1 MKLSFGS
8 VLVLVCFGFAGMLGV
23 NTAEAQIAFE
33 VELNPKKEKYLEG
46 DDITVTFTAKVGAL
60 PPLEEA
66 WVTVSSLYIA
76 IDKDS
81 VVQGYGKLRDPL
93 VPLAYET
100 EQGVLKLEVIYVG
113 TPDKPAPAD
122 GWIRGDWTNN
132 TPAIYARADIEGYRE
147 QPPQSA
153 LIVVRPPMKA
163 GVAADRV
170 AVGDTFTQDIV
181 ICDAQDLSAWQ
192 MNVVFNPSILRVV
205 SVTEGDFLETGGTA
219 DPDAVD
225 VDALFFSSTGKGWIP
240 VKDREQ
246 GDFAKRAA
254 NQPKQEQ
261 EPIVVDEVVPPIV
274 VDEVVPPIV
283 ADSVVVV
290 APQEPIELEEP
301 ADRDLF
307 NTAVAEGKIALN
319 QARIGRFDPPAA
331 TPAVGPNPP
340 LLPGVNSAAQP
351 AGVLVTLEFEVLEFA
366 EEPLGIHNV
375 QLVNSKNERISYSIR
390 VESMIVVT
398 DKYPAEDVNRDGQV
412 NILDLVLVA
421 SNIGLVPGN
430 LHNPPADADASGDYA
445 VQYDSHSRV
454 DVNNDGI
461 VNVLDLIMVASH
473 SAWGEDSAVVNV
485 RNANVPS
492 TKAAPAAG
500 IAALNTAAIQ
510 GWIDLAQV
518 EDDGSAIFDLGIANL
533 QQMLQAT
540 VPEETQLLLNYPNP
554 FNPETWIPYQLA
566 TATEVTV
573 SIYSVNGVLVRTLA
587 LGHQAAGVYQ
597 SKSQAAYWDGRN
609 ELGEQVASGVY
620 FYTLTAGDF
629 SATGK
634 MLVRK

>member
-1 MKLSFGS
+1 MKLSFCS
-8 VLVLVCFGFAGMLGV
+8 CLVLICLGFAGVLSV
-23 NTAEAQIAFE
+23 NTAEAQISFE
-33 VELNPKKEKYLEG
+33 VALDPKADTYEEG
-46 DDITVTFTAKVGAL
+46 APITVTFTARVGEKL
-60 PPLEEA
+60 VGPLNEQPEA
-66 WVTVSSLYIA
+66 DVWIRYEYLRIVSVEKGSQIA
-76 IDKDS
+76 GTENY
-81 VVQGYGKLRDPL
+81 QTMNGEL
-93 VPLAYET
+93 VLET
-100 EQGVLKLEVIYVG
+100 IYVG
-113 TPDKPAPAD
+113 LPTAPTPRNA
-122 GWIRGDWTNN
+122 WIRGDWLETK
-132 TPAIYARADIEGYRE
+132 PQIYARAEIEGYRK
-147 QPPQSA
+147 PPVESA

-170 AVGDTFTQDIV
+170 VVGDTFTQDIV
-181 ICDAQDLSAWQ
+181 ICNAQDLSAWQ

-225 VDALFFSSTGKGWIP
+225 VDALFFSSVGEGSIP
-240 VKDREQ
+240 VVDSKS
-246 GDFAKRAA
+246 GDFKKRAA
-254 NQPKQEQ
+254 NQPAAE
-261 EPIVVDEVVPPIV
+261 DHSNTEVAEE
-274 VDEVVPPIV
+274 DRSNTEV
-283 ADSVVVV
+283 A
-290 APQEPIELEEP
+290 EEN
-301 ADRDLF
+301 LF
-307 NTAVAEGKIALN
+307 NTAVAEGKIALS
-319 QARIGRFDPPAA
+319 QARIGRLSDPEA

-340 LLPGVNSAAQP
+340 LLPGVNSGAQP

-375 QLVNSKNERISYSIR
+375 QLVDSENERINYSIR

-398 DKYPAEDVNRDGQV
+398 DKYPAEDVNRDAQV

-430 LHNPPADADASGDYA
+430 LHNPMAAVNRNGVYA

-473 SAWGEDSAVVNV
+473 SAWGEGSAVVKV
-485 RNANVPS
+485 RDANIPS
-492 TKAAPAAG
+492 KKAPAAPAAG
-500 IAALNTAAIQ
+500 IATLTPAAIQ

-533 QQMLQAT
+533 QQMLQTT

-566 TATEVTV
+566 KATEVTV
-573 SIYSVNGVLVRTLA
+573 SIYSVNGTLVRTLA

-597 SKSQAAYWDGRN
+597 SKSQAAYWNGRN

>member
-1 MKLSFGS
+1 MKFLSLS
-8 VLVLVCFGFAGMLGV
+8 LVALVCLGFAVMLGA
-23 NTAEAQIAFE
+23 NTADAQDEISLTYDLLPARDAYFPGSR
-33 VELNPKKEKYLEG
+33 L
-46 DDITVTFTAKVGAL
+46 TVTFTVVEDGAPAAHAALTITDNDYAEVVGIRDNIGMLVDAASGAYTAN
-60 PPLEEA
+60 P
-66 WVTVSSLYIA
+66 
-76 IDKDS
+76 D
-81 VVQGYGKLRDPL
+81 GKLALYVDYTGVSP
-93 VPLAYET
+93 VPLP
-100 EQGVLKLEVIYVG
+100 GEV
-113 TPDKPAPAD
+113 TATWKS
-122 GWIRGDWTNN
+122 
-132 TPAIYARADIEGYRE
+132 RAGEGPTIVATATIEGKN
-147 QPPQSA
+147 PPESA

-163 GVAADRV
+163 GKAANRV

-181 ICDAQDLSAWQ
+181 ICNATDLSAWQ
-192 MNVVFNPSILRVV
+192 MNVVFNPSILRVD
-205 SVTEGDFLETGGTA
+205 SVKEGAFLATGETVNLATGATVAAGSA
-219 DPDAVD
+219 EA

-240 VKDREQ
+240 VTDLDQ
-246 GDFAKRAA
+246 GDFEERAA
-254 NQPKQEQ
+254 NKP
-261 EPIVVDEVVPPIV
+261 PPPPPGATTPVPDWPTAKDI
-274 VDEVVPPIV
+274 
-283 ADSVVVV
+283 
-290 APQEPIELEEP
+290 
-301 ADRDLF
+301 F
-307 NTAVAEGKIALN
+307 NTAVAEGKIALS

-340 LLPGVNSAAQP
+340 LLPGVSSDATT

-430 LHNPPADADASGDYA
+430 LLNPPADADASGDYA

-473 SAWGEDSAVVNV
+473 SAWGEGSAVVKV
-485 RNANVPS
+485 RDANIPS
-492 TKAAPAAG
+492 TKAPAAPAAG
-500 IAALNTAAIQ
+500 IAALTPAAIQ

-566 TATEVTV
+566 KATEVTV
-573 SIYSVNGVLVRTLA
+573 SIYSVNGTLIRTLA

-609 ELGEQVASGVY
+609 EFGEQVASGVY

>member
-1 MKLSFGS
+1 MKLSFCS
-8 VLVLVCFGFAGMLGV
+8 VLVLICLGFAGVLGV
-23 NTAEAQIAFE
+23 NTAEAQISFE
-33 VELNPKKEKYLEG
+33 VELDPKQETYPEG
-46 DDITVTFTAKVGAL
+46 SSFLVTFYARVGTGL
-60 PPLEEA
+60 VGPSNELEPEEA
-66 WVTVSSLYIA
+66 QVEIEKSQYLKI
-76 IDKDS
+76 DS
-81 VVQGYGKLRDPL
+81 VEWGVEDVKDVNYVTLNGYLTLR
-93 VPLAYET
+93 VT
-100 EQGVLKLEVIYVG
+100 YVG
-113 TPDKPAPAD
+113 LPEEPTPVDAY
-122 GWIRGDWTNN
+122 IRGDWKNIRPT
-132 TPAIYARADIEGYRE
+132 IYARADIKGYRK
-147 QPPQSA
+147 PPEESA

-181 ICDAQDLSAWQ
+181 ICNAQDLSAWQ

-205 SVTEGDFLETGGTA
+205 SVTEGAFLETGETVNLQTEA
-219 DPDAVD
+219 PVPSSALE
-225 VDALFFSSTGKGWIP
+225 VDALFLSSAGEGWIP
-240 VKDREQ
+240 VTDLDE
-246 GDFAKRAA
+246 GDFKSRAA
-254 NQPKQEQ
+254 NQSS
-261 EPIVVDEVVPPIV
+261 EPVLDLPPAE
-274 VDEVVPPIV
+274 DLSDTAV
-283 ADSVVVV
+283 A
-290 APQEPIELEEP
+290 EE
-301 ADRDLF
+301 DLF
-307 NTAVAEGKIALN
+307 NTAVAEGKIALS
-319 QARIGRFDPPAA
+319 QARIGRLSDPEA

-340 LLPGVNSAAQP
+340 LLPGVSSTETT
-351 AGVLVTLEFEVLEFA
+351 AGVLVTLGFEVLEFA

-375 QLVNSKNERISYSIR
+375 QLVDSENERINYSIR

-430 LHNPPADADASGDYA
+430 LHNPMAAVNRNGVYA

-473 SAWGEDSAVVNV
+473 SAWGEGSAAVKV
-485 RNANVPS
+485 RDANIPS
-492 TKAAPAAG
+492 KKAPAAPAAG
-500 IAALNTAAIQ
+500 IAALTPAAIQ

-566 TATEVTV
+566 KATDVTV
-573 SIYSVNGVLVRTLA
+573 SIYSVNGTLVRTLA

>member
-1 MKLSFGS
+1 MKFLRLS
-8 VLVLVCFGFAGMLGV
+8 LVALVCLGFAVMLGA
-23 NTAEAQIAFE
+23 NTADAQDPRVSLTYDLTPAQ
-33 VELNPKKEKYLEG
+33 EG
-46 DDITVTFTAKVGAL
+46 YTPGTSLIVTFTVTMNDRPVSEA
-60 PPLEEA
+60 PLTIELNDY
-66 WVTVSSLYIA
+66 VSIDGVA
-76 IDKDS
+76 VIDKVEVGS
-81 VVQGYGKLRDPL
+81 WPDP
-93 VPLAYET
+93 VN
-100 EQGVLKLEVIYVG
+100 
-113 TPDKPAPAD
+113 KPADYKANPQGQLALD
-122 GWIRGDWTNN
+122 VTYLG
-132 TPAIYARADIEGYRE
+132 
-147 QPPQSA
+147 PPQFQGWVRATWVSPAGPEIVATATIDGKKPPESA

-163 GVAADRV
+163 GQAANRV

-181 ICDAQDLSAWQ
+181 ICNATDLSAWQ

-219 DPDAVD
+219 DPGAVD
-225 VDALFFSSTGKGWIP
+225 VDALFLSSTGKGWIP
-240 VKDREQ
+240 VTDREQ
-246 GDFAKRAA
+246 GDFAERAA
-254 NQPKQEQ
+254 EQ
-261 EPIVVDEVVPPIV
+261 EPT
-274 VDEVVPPIV
+274 
-283 ADSVVVV
+283 
-290 APQEPIELEEP
+290 ELEGP

-307 NTAVAEGKIALN
+307 YTAVAEGKIALS
-319 QARIGRFDPPAA
+319 QARIGRLSDPEA

-340 LLPGVNSAAQP
+340 LLPGVNSGAQP

-430 LHNPPADADASGDYA
+430 LLNPPADADASGDYA

-473 SAWGEDSAVVNV
+473 SAWGEGSAAVKV
-485 RNANVPS
+485 RDANIPS

-533 QQMLQAT
+533 ERLLQAT
-540 VPEETQLLLNYPNP
+540 VPEATKLLLNYPNP

-566 TATEVTV
+566 TATDVSV
-573 SIYSVNGVLVRTLA
+573 SIYSVNGTLVRTLA

-597 SKSQAAYWDGRN
+597 TKSQAAYWDGRN

>member
-1 MKLSFGS
+1 MNFLRLS
-8 VLVLVCFGFAGMLGV
+8 LVALVCLGFVVMLGA
-23 NTAEAQIAFE
+23 NTSDAQETISLTYDLDPAQSAYFPNTPL
-33 VELNPKKEKYLEG
+33 V
-46 DDITVTFTAKVGAL
+46 VTFTLEQNGRRVAEAPLGIDATNVTIEGIAK
-60 PPLEEA
+60 
-66 WVTVSSLYIA
+66 
-76 IDKDS
+76 
-81 VVQGYGKLRDPL
+81 DPL
-93 VPLAYET
+93 SGNAIGSTDGTIYRTDPNGQLALDVVT
-100 EQGVLKLEVIYVG
+100 ILGAGGQGRVEATWVSQGGQGPTIVANA
-113 TPDKPAPAD
+113 TID
-122 GWIRGDWTNN
+122 GKN
-132 TPAIYARADIEGYRE
+132 
-147 QPPQSA
+147 PPESA

-163 GVAADRV
+163 GKAANRV

-181 ICDAQDLSAWQ
+181 ICNASDLSAWQ

-219 DPDAVD
+219 EPGAAD
-225 VDALFFSSTGKGWIP
+225 VDALFFSSVGDGWVP
-240 VKDREQ
+240 VEDFRA
-246 GDFAKRAA
+246 GDFKERAA
-254 NQPKQEQ
+254 NEPD
-261 EPIVVDEVVPPIV
+261 PIVPEW
-274 VDEVVPPIV
+274 
-283 ADSVVVV
+283 
-290 APQEPIELEEP
+290 P

-307 NTAVAEGKIALN
+307 NTAVAEGKIALS
-319 QARIGRFDPPAA
+319 QARIGRS
-331 TPAVGPNPP
+331 GEKI
-340 LLPGVNSAAQP
+340 PGVNSSVTP
-351 AGVLVTLEFEVLEFA
+351 AGHLVTLEFEVLEFA

-430 LHNPPADADASGDYA
+430 LLNPPADADASGDYA

-473 SAWGEDSAVVNV
+473 SAWGEDSVVMNV

-492 TKAAPAAG
+492 AKAAPAAG

-510 GWIDLAQV
+510 GWIDIAQV

-533 QQMLQAT
+533 ERLLQAT
-540 VPEETQLLLNYPNP
+540 VPEATKLLLNYPNP

-566 TATEVTV
+566 TATDVTV
-573 SIYSVNGVLVRTLA
+573 SIYSVNGTLVRTLA

>member
-1 MKLSFGS
+1 MNFLRLS
-8 VLVLVCFGFAGMLGV
+8 LVALVCLGFAVMLGA
-23 NTAEAQIAFE
+23 NTADAQDPISLTYELDPAQDAYFPDTE
-33 VELNPKKEKYLEG
+33 LTVEFSVTEDEKP
-46 DDITVTFTAKVGAL
+46 VMMA
-60 PPLEEA
+60 PL
-66 WVTVSSLYIA
+66 A
-76 IDKDS
+76 IDVDSTGYAEITS
-81 VVQGYGKLRDPL
+81 VVTGKGSQPDPTVLSYLTNDNGVLALNVIFRGRKNNNGYVRATWRSQEGRGPVITARASIVGKDLPL
-93 VPLAYET
+93 V
-100 EQGVLKLEVIYVG
+100 K
-113 TPDKPAPAD
+113 
-122 GWIRGDWTNN
+122 
-132 TPAIYARADIEGYRE
+132 
-147 QPPQSA
+147 SA
-153 LIVVRPPMKA
+153 LIVVRPPVVKSPTSP
-163 GVAADRV
+163 GRV
-170 AVGDTFTQDIV
+170 KVGDTFTQDIV
-181 ICDAQDLSAWQ
+181 ICNAPDLSSWQ

-205 SVTEGDFLETGGTA
+205 SVTEGAFLETGETVNLATGATVA
-219 DPDAVD
+219 ASSAEA
-225 VDALFFSSTGKGWIP
+225 VDALFLSSAGKGWIP

-246 GDFAKRAA
+246 GDFEERAA
-254 NQPKQEQ
+254 NKQEQ
-261 EPIVVDEVVPPIV
+261 EPIELEGPAV
-274 VDEVVPPIV
+274 
-283 ADSVVVV
+283 
-290 APQEPIELEEP
+290 QEPIELKGP

-307 NTAVAEGKIALN
+307 YTAVAEGKIALS

-340 LLPGVNSAAQP
+340 LLPGVSSDATT

-375 QLVNSKNERISYSIR
+375 QLVDSENERINYSIR

-430 LHNPPADADASGDYA
+430 LLNPPADADASGDYA

-473 SAWGEDSAVVNV
+473 SAWGEGSAVVKV
-485 RNANVPS
+485 RDANIPS
-492 TKAAPAAG
+492 TKAPAAPAAG
-500 IAALNTAAIQ
+500 IAALTPAAIQ

-533 QQMLQAT
+533 QQMLQTT
-540 VPEETQLLLNYPNP
+540 VPEETRLLLNYPNP

-566 TATEVTV
+566 TATDVTV
-573 SIYSVNGVLVRTLA
+573 SIYSVNGTLVRTLA

>member
-1 MKLSFGS
+1 MKLSFCS
-8 VLVLVCFGFAGMLGV
+8 CLVLICLGFAGVLSV
-23 NTAEAQIAFE
+23 NTAEAQISFE
-33 VELNPKKEKYLEG
+33 VALDPKADTYEEG
-46 DDITVTFTAKVGAL
+46 APITVTFTARVGEKL
-60 PPLEEA
+60 VGPLNEQPEA
-66 WVTVSSLYIA
+66 DVWIRYEYLRIVSVEKGSQIA
-76 IDKDS
+76 GTENY
-81 VVQGYGKLRDPL
+81 QTMNGEL
-93 VPLAYET
+93 VLET
-100 EQGVLKLEVIYVG
+100 IYVG
-113 TPDKPAPAD
+113 LPTAPTPRNA
-122 GWIRGDWTNN
+122 WIRGDWLETK
-132 TPAIYARADIEGYRE
+132 PQIYARAEIEGYRK
-147 QPPQSA
+147 PPVESA

-170 AVGDTFTQDIV
+170 VVGDTFTQDIV
-181 ICDAQDLSAWQ
+181 ICNAQDLSAWQ

-225 VDALFFSSTGKGWIP
+225 VDALFFSSVGEGSIP
-240 VKDREQ
+240 VVDSKS
-246 GDFAKRAA
+246 GDFKKRAA
-254 NQPKQEQ
+254 NQPAAE
-261 EPIVVDEVVPPIV
+261 DHSNTEV
-274 VDEVVPPIV
+274 
-283 ADSVVVV
+283 A
-290 APQEPIELEEP
+290 EEN
-301 ADRDLF
+301 LF
-307 NTAVAEGKIALN
+307 NTAVAEGKIALS
-319 QARIGRFDPPAA
+319 QARIGRLSDPEA

-340 LLPGVNSAAQP
+340 LLPGVNSGAQP

-375 QLVNSKNERISYSIR
+375 QLVDSENERINYSIR

-398 DKYPAEDVNRDGQV
+398 DKYPAEDVNRDAQV

-430 LHNPPADADASGDYA
+430 LHNPMAAVNRNGVYA

-473 SAWGEDSAVVNV
+473 SAWGEGSAVVKV
-485 RNANVPS
+485 RDANIPS
-492 TKAAPAAG
+492 KKAPAAPAAG
-500 IAALNTAAIQ
+500 IATLTPAAIQ

-533 QQMLQAT
+533 QQMLQTT

-566 TATEVTV
+566 KATEVTV
-573 SIYSVNGVLVRTLA
+573 SIYSVNGTLVRTLA

-597 SKSQAAYWDGRN
+597 SKSQAAYWNGRN

>member
-1 MKLSFGS
+1 MKILRLSF
-8 VLVLVCFGFAGMLGV
+8 VALVCLGFVVMLGA
-23 NTAEAQIAFE
+23 NTADAQD
-33 VELNPKKEKYLEG
+33 PKVSLTYDLTPAQEG
-46 DDITVTFTAKVGAL
+46 YTPGTSLIVTFTVTMNDQPVSDAPLTIESNDYVRIDGVAVIDNVEVGSWPDPGIKPMDYKANPQGQLAL
-60 PPLEEA
+60 D
-66 WVTVSSLYIA
+66 VTYL
-76 IDKDS
+76 
-81 VVQGYGKLRDPL
+81 G
-93 VPLAYET
+93 
-100 EQGVLKLEVIYVG
+100 
-113 TPDKPAPAD
+113 
-122 GWIRGDWTNN
+122 
-132 TPAIYARADIEGYRE
+132 
-147 QPPQSA
+147 PPQFQGWVRATWKSPAGPRIEATAEIDGIAPPKSA

-163 GVAADRV
+163 GSAANRV

-181 ICDAQDLSAWQ
+181 ICNATDLSAWQ

-225 VDALFFSSTGKGWIP
+225 VDALFLSSAGKGWIP
-240 VKDREQ
+240 VTDREQ
-246 GDFAKRAA
+246 GDFAERAA
-254 NQPKQEQ
+254 NKQEQ
-261 EPIVVDEVVPPIV
+261 E
-274 VDEVVPPIV
+274 
-283 ADSVVVV
+283 
-290 APQEPIELEEP
+290 QEPIELEGP

-307 NTAVAEGKIALN
+307 YTAVAEGKIALS
-319 QARIGRFDPPAA
+319 QARIGRLSDPEA

-340 LLPGVNSAAQP
+340 LLPGVNSGAQP

-430 LHNPPADADASGDYA
+430 LLNPPADADASGDYA

-473 SAWGEDSAVVNV
+473 SAWGEGSAVVKV
-485 RNANVPS
+485 RDANIPS

-500 IAALNTAAIQ
+500 IATLNTAAIQ

-533 QQMLQAT
+533 ERLLQAT
-540 VPEETQLLLNYPNP
+540 VPEATKLLLNYPNP

-566 TATEVTV
+566 TATDVSV
-573 SIYSVNGVLVRTLA
+573 SIYSVNGTLVRTLA
-587 LGHQAAGVYQ
+587 LGHQSAGVYQ
-597 SKSQAAYWDGRN
+597 TKSQAAYWDGRN